1 MNKII
6 ALIIAGVVLI
16 LSCAH
21 HKDLS
26 EEERAEYRRARE
38 IYYKG
43 QNGGP

>member
-6 ALIIAGVVLI
+6 VLIIAGMMLI

-21 HKDLS
+21 QKDLS

-38 IYYKG
+38 IYYQG
-43 QNGGP
+43 QNGP